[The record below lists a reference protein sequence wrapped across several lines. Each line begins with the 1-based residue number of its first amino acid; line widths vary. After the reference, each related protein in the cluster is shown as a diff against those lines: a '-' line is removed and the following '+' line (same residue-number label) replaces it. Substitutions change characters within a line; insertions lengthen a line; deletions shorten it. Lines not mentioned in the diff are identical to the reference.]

1 MNKMRVVFYLLM
13 AFFYILCSSEVLAQ
27 IEPDDLLNDED
38 SLLLIGRVQVD
49 SLQIDEV
56 EDVVEVEMLDLNN
69 MPSSTIYS
77 CWNNEHIRV
86 QRTDVRSIKDTMLVL
101 VNDSQ
106 KFVFPYKGKLI
117 STFGP
122 RGRRNHAGVDIKLGR
137 GDPVVSAFDGV
148 VRVARTYS
156 GYGKLVVVR
165 HYNGL
170 ETVYSHLSKISVKLN
185 QEVKA
190 GDLVGL
196 GGRTGRATTD
206 HLHFE
211 TRFKGEVFHP
221 CHILNFDNYDLVSDT
236 LFISRHTFKI
246 SKTPVKSN
254 RNIVQELSD
263 NEVIAEES
271 DEIAGEKPEPI
282 TKSDVSDSKP
292 KYHIIKSGDT
302 LYKLSL
308 KYRISVSKLC
318 EINKIKDTEILRIG
332 QKIYLN

>member
-1 MNKMRVVFYLLM
+1 MRVFLNLLI
-13 AFFYILCSSEVLAQ
+13 AFSLVLFSTEIFAQ
-27 IEPDDLLNDED
+27 IEPEDLLTEED
-38 SLLLIGRVQVD
+38 SLLLIGSFNTD
-49 SLQIDEV
+49 SLNVDEID
-56 EDVVEVEMLDLNN
+56 DVVEVDMVDMDNL
-69 MPSSTIYS
+69 PSSTVYS
-77 CWNNEHIRV
+77 CWNNEHIRMN
-86 QRTDVRSIKDTMLVL
+86 RLDVRQIKDTMLVL

-106 KFVFPYKGKLI
+106 NFVFPFKGNLI

-122 RGRRNHAGVDIKLGR
+122 RGRRNHSGVDIKLGR

-185 QEVKA
+185 QQVKA
-190 GDLVGL
+190 GDLIGL
-196 GGRTGRATTD
+196 GGRTGRATTE

-211 TRFKGEVFHP
+211 TRYRGEAFHP
-221 CHILNFDNYDLVSDT
+221 CHILDFDNFGLVSDT
-236 LFISRHTFKI
+236 LYINRHTFKM
-246 SKTPVKSN
+246 SKTPVRVRPNAANS
-254 RNIVQELSD
+254 VDE
-263 NEVIAEES
+263 EIAEET

-282 TKSDVSDSKP
+282 TKSDVSDAKP

-308 KYRISVSKLC
+308 KYRVSVKRLC
-318 EINKIKDTEILRIG
+318 EINSMKETDILRLG